1 MSSCAQARKGTLLIE
16 TAGGVHSP
24 TPNGSSQ
31 ADIYRPL
38 RLPICLVAD
47 YRLGGISASISAFES
62 LHLRGYDLDAVL
74 QFKDETYQNHDYL
87 REYFLKK
94 GIWSL
99 SISQPPAR
107 VVDEGGSSAAD
118 TEDFQAMEAYYEKM
132 SRLDIVTE
140 TVHKLVEKHSS
151 RIRDLEDMSKE
162 ANEVIWYPF
171 TQHQDV
177 SPKNIMAI
185 DSASGDFFQTRTTP
199 ASGLETEEILMPT
212 FDGSASW
219 WTQGLGHGNPEL
231 SLAAS
236 HAAGRYGHVMFAGT
250 VHAPALSLARTLISN
265 YENPRFSKCFFSDNG
280 STGMEVATKMALTA
294 TCERYGYGEER
305 KAKVGVLGLKGSYH
319 GDTIGAM
326 DCSEPCTYNEK
337 VHWYRGRGY
346 WFDFPQVKHKN
357 GKWIVQMPQGMEVE
371 FGMDGEFGSLNEIFD
386 VEKRRASDV
395 GRKYENYIRETVERL
410 VKEGRTF
417 GALVMEVRMLRFL
430 RIQMLTKLNN
440 SL

>member
-162 ANEVIWYPF
+162 A
-171 TQHQDV
+171 
-177 SPKNIMAI
+177 K
-185 DSASGDFFQTRTTP
+185 
-199 ASGLETEEILMPT
+199 
-212 FDGSASW
+212 
-219 WTQGLGHGNPEL
+219 
-231 SLAAS
+231 
-236 HAAGRYGHVMFAGT
+236 
-250 VHAPALSLARTLISN
+250 
-265 YENPRFSKCFFSDNG
+265 
-280 STGMEVATKMALTA
+280 
-294 TCERYGYGEER
+294 
-305 KAKVGVLGLKGSYH
+305 
-319 GDTIGAM
+319 
-326 DCSEPCTYNEK
+326 
-337 VHWYRGRGY
+337 
-346 WFDFPQVKHKN
+346 
-357 GKWIVQMPQGMEVE
+357 
-371 FGMDGEFGSLNEIFD
+371 
-386 VEKRRASDV
+386 
-395 GRKYENYIRETVERL
+395 
-410 VKEGRTF
+410 
-417 GALVMEVRMLRFL
+417 
-430 RIQMLTKLNN
+430 
-440 SL
+440 